1 VGFVGAPGFSGAD
14 LDVSPDGRQLAV
26 SMPVQGGGPH
36 NDIWLIEL
44 ATGRSTPLTD
54 EHAGDYEPIWS
65 PDGKHVLFNSAR
77 RGGVSPFLRASDG
90 TGVDVPLATFETSE
104 VNNFAV
110 ASWSRNDIVI
120 FNVFTR
126 NGDTD
131 LWTQAMSGDRTRRAF
146 VSSKHSELN
155 GTFSPD
161 GRWVAYQSNASG
173 RYEIVVRPFPGKDPA
188 RTVSRDGGKYP
199 RWRGDGKELFFVSPT
214 GTMMAAAFDPTS
226 GLSPGDPQSLF
237 ATQIR
242 VGDTRPYAVARD
254 GQRFLLKVGPD
265 QQMLA
270 VMDWRTLLDR

>member
-1 VGFVGAPGFSGAD
+1 MTPFV
-14 LDVSPDGRQLAV
+14 
-26 SMPVQGGGPH
+26 
-36 NDIWLIEL
+36 
-44 ATGRSTPLTD
+44 
-54 EHAGDYEPIWS
+54 
-65 PDGKHVLFNSAR
+65 
-77 RGGVSPFLRASDG
+77 RASDG
-90 TGVDVPLATFETSE
+90 SGVDVPLATFEAPE
-104 VNNFAV
+104 APEADGFAV
-110 ASWSRNDIVI
+110 ASWSRNDILL
-120 FNVFTR
+120 FNVLTR
-126 NGDTD
+126 NRDTD
-131 LWTQAMSGDRTRRAF
+131 LWTLSLSGDRTRRVF

-188 RTVSRDGGKYP
+188 RTISRDGGKYP

-214 GTMMAAAFDPTS
+214 GNMMAAAFDPTS
-226 GLSPGDPQSLF
+226 GVSHGDPQPLF

-242 VGDTRPYAVARD
+242 VGDTRPYAVAKD